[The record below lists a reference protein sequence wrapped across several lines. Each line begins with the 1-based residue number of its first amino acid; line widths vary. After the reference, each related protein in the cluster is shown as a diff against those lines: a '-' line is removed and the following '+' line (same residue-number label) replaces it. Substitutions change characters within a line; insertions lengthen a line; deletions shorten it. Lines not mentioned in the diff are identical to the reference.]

1 MSFGMIILIKSME
14 TRQNYAIQLLIVLL
28 LTLKLKVFLRI
39 FLMMLG
45 KGLIR
50 LTMIKMIKNLFQYVK
65 IKKYQ
70 VFLKMK

>member
-1 MSFGMIILIKSME
+1 MIILIKSME

-50 LTMIKMIKNLFQYVK
+50 LTMIKVIKNLFRYVK

-70 VFLKMK
+70 DFLKMN